1 MEITISQAA
10 GRAPITVFHLKGE
23 LSAEEPLISN
33 AEAAFQEGMRDLV
46 LDLTAVPFVS
56 SAGLRAIHH
65 IYLLLHPDAN
75 EKSVHLGIAAGTYH
89 APHLKLAG
97 PPKNAA
103 KALQAAG
110 YDMFLEICKSEHDAV
125 ASF

>member
-1 MEITISQAA
+1 MEITISQET
-10 GRAPITVFHLKGE
+10 GRVPIMVFHLNGE
-23 LSAEEPLISN
+23 LSAEEPLISS
-33 AEAAFQEGMRDLV
+33 AESAHQQGMRDLI
-46 LDLTAVPFVS
+46 LDMSAVPFVS

-75 EKSVHLGIAAGTYH
+75 EKSVHMGIVAGTYH

-110 YDMFLEICKSEHDAV
+110 YDMFLEICKNEADAI

>member
-1 MEITISQAA
+1 MEITSSQAT
-10 GRAPITVFHLKGE
+10 GRVPVTVFHLKGE
-23 LSAEEPLISN
+23 LSAEEPLKSH
-33 AEAAFQEGMRDLV
+33 ADEAHQQGVRDV
-46 LDLTAVPFVS
+46 ILDMSAVPFVS

-65 IYLLLHPDAN
+65 IYLLLHPDLD

-97 PPKNAA
+97 PSK
-103 KALQAAG
+103 KAVKVLQAAG
-110 YDMFLEICKSEHDAV
+110 YDMFLQICKNEADAI